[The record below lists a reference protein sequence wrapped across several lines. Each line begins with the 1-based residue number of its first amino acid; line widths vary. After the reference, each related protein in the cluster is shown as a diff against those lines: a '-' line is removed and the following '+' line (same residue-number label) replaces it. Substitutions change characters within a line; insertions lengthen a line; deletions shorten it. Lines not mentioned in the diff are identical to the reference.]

1 MLKWFV
7 KGIVTN
13 EKPYKKGNEAYFKES
28 EARIATGELY
38 AKDSIKVADSLKFK
52 TPKGKIVYGGG
63 GIMPDVFVAYD
74 TTGVSPFFSSLIR
87 KGAINTYLAQY
98 VNNNRASLKQQYPT
112 FEKYKKEFNFS
123 QAFMDDFFKYAAED
137 HKIEFNEEEYKESEQ
152 LMKLNM
158 KAVFAQ
164 SLFDT
169 PQFYEIIN
177 DSNEVLTKAVEILNS
192 DQYKNAGLEKGK

>member
-1 MLKWFV
+1 M
-7 KGIVTN
+7 
-13 EKPYKKGNEAYFKES
+13 
-28 EARIATGELY
+28 TGR
-38 AKDSIKVADSLKFK
+38 
-52 TPKGKIVYGGG
+52 TVYGGG

-177 DSNEVLTKAVEILNS
+177 DSNEVLTKAIEILNS